1 MIKLIIAN
9 DKLKMK
15 MKMKKLQRSNIIYKM
30 LIIKLEIN
38 NQILIESITIISQL
52 NTMNK
57 LIIMRIGLPVMMKKI
72 NIINKSKNKII
83 KYQKPQRN
91 EIIN

>member
-1 MIKLIIAN
+1 
-9 DKLKMK
+9 
-15 MKMKKLQRSNIIYKM
+15 M

-38 NQILIESITIISQL
+38 YQILIESITIISQS

-57 LIIMRIGLPVMMKKI
+57 LIIMRIGLPAMMKKI
-72 NIINKSKNKII
+72 KMINKLKNKII

>member
-1 MIKLIIAN
+1 MREEETIKL
-9 DKLKMK
+9 
-15 MKMKKLQRSNIIYKM
+15 QVCNIIYKM
-30 LIIKLEIN
+30 LIIKSKIN
-38 NQILIESITIISQL
+38 YQILIESITIISQS

-57 LIIMRIGLPVMMKKI
+57 LIIMRIELPAMMKKI
-72 NIINKSKNKII
+72 KMINKLKNKII

>member
-1 MIKLIIAN
+1 MREEEIIKL
-9 DKLKMK
+9 
-15 MKMKKLQRSNIIYKM
+15 QVCNIIYKM
-30 LIIKLEIN
+30 LIIKSKIN
-38 NQILIESITIISQL
+38 YQILIESITIISQS

-57 LIIMRIGLPVMMKKI
+57 LIIMRIELPAMMKKI